1 MSCLRS
7 PYFLRLRFI
16 TAARP
21 SSPDPSMTRVPGS
34 GTVVGGTLGG
44 SVGIVSVG
52 GITGGIT
59 GGMTGVVSGGVT
71 GGVIGGITGGVVV
84 VSIGVLPWCVVP
96 L

>member
-52 GITGGIT
+52 GITGG
-59 GGMTGVVSGGVT
+59 MTGVVSGGVT
-71 GGVIGGITGGVVV
+71 GGVTGGITGGVVV
-84 VSIGVLPWCVVP
+84 VSVGVLPWCVVP